1 MLILHNASQVVTVAV
16 NGAAHKAGRAMREI
30 GVVQNASVVIEGEKI
45 SAVLP
50 TNEVQITKADTVVDC
65 TNKVLLPGFVDSHT
79 HAVFAGSRAN
89 EFAMRLEG
97 KSYQEIAAAGGGI
110 VSSMRSVRSASKDE
124 LKALTE
130 KRLQEILRHGTTTVE
145 VKSGY
150 GLDTLNE
157 VKLLEAVK
165 ESRKSSP
172 VEVHATFLGAHA
184 VPPEF
189 KGKQS
194 EYVALIIN
202 EMLPEIARH
211 NLAEFCDVFCDE
223 GYFTVEESEKIFN
236 VAKQYGMR
244 PKVHADELAQTGGA
258 EMAARVGALS
268 ADHLLCVNAPG
279 ISAMKRANVV
289 ATLLPGTAYF
299 LGLPYAPARTM
310 IDNGLIVAIAS
321 DFNPGSSPA
330 FNMQM
335 IISLACT
342 QMKMTVEEAISA
354 STINGAAALGLGNV
368 IGSIEPG
375 KQADIAIFDA
385 PDYRDIAYY
394 YGANLVLTIVKR
406 GIVNSFSI
414 WKNSEK

>member
-1 MLILHNASQVVTVAV
+1 MVILHNASQVVTVDAK
-16 NGAAHKAGRAMREI
+16 GAPHKAGRAMREI
-30 GVVQNASVVIEGEKI
+30 GVMQNASVVIDSEKI

-50 TNEVQITKADTVVDC
+50 TSGLQITKADTVIDC
-65 TNKVLLPGFVDSHT
+65 TDKVLLPGFVDSHT

-110 VSSMRSVRSASKDE
+110 VSTMRAVRNSSKDE
-124 LKALTE
+124 LKTLTE
-130 KRLQEILRHGTTTVE
+130 KRLKEIFQHGTTTVE

-165 ESRKSSP
+165 EARKNLP
-172 VEVHATFLGAHA
+172 IEVRTTFLGAHA

-194 EYVALIIN
+194 EYVSLVIN

-236 VAKQYGMR
+236 AAKQYSMR

-258 EMAARVGALS
+258 EMAARVEALS
-268 ADHLLCVNAPG
+268 ADHLLCVKAPG
-279 ISAMKRANVV
+279 IAAMKHANVV

-310 IDNGLIVAIAS
+310 IDDGLIVAIAS

-375 KQADIAIFDA
+375 KQADVSIFDA

-394 YGANLVLTIVKR
+394 YGANLVSALVKR
-406 GIVNSFSI
+406 GAVALANAA
-414 WKNSEK
+414 

>member
-1 MLILHNASQVVTVAV
+1 MLILHNASQVVTVAA
-16 NGAAHKAGRAMREI
+16 NGAPHKTGKIMREI
-30 GVVQNASVVIEGEKI
+30 GVVQNASVVIAGEKI

-50 TNEVQITKADTVVDC
+50 ANDVQITKADTVVDC
-65 TNKVLLPGFVDSHT
+65 RNKVLLPGFVDSHT
-79 HAVFAGSRAN
+79 HAVFTGSRAN

-110 VSSMRSVRSASKDE
+110 VSSMRAVRSASKDE
-124 LKALTE
+124 LKTLTE
-130 KRLQEILRHGTTTVE
+130 KRLKDILRHGTTTVE

-172 VEVHATFLGAHA
+172 VEVHTTFLGAHA

-194 EYVALIIN
+194 EYVSLVIN

-223 GYFTVEESEKIFN
+223 GYFTVEESEKIFKA
-236 VAKQYGMR
+236 AKQYGMR

-258 EMAARVGALS
+258 EMAARVSALS
-268 ADHLLCVNAPG
+268 ADHLLCVNDPG
-279 ISAMKRANVV
+279 IAAMKRANVV

-310 IDNGLIVAIAS
+310 IDDGLIVAIAS
-321 DFNPGSSPA
+321 DFNPGSSPV

-394 YGANLVLTIVKR
+394 YGANLVTSVVKR
-406 GIVNSFSI
+406 GAVALANAA
-414 WKNSEK
+414 

>member
-1 MLILHNASQVVTVAV
+1 MLILHNASQVATVAAK
-16 NGAAHKAGRAMREI
+16 GAPHKAGRAMREI
-30 GVVQNASVVIEGEKI
+30 GVVQNASVIIAGEKI

-50 TNEVQITKADTVVDC
+50 TRDVQITKVDTLVDC

-110 VSSMRSVRSASKDE
+110 VSSMRAVRNASKDE
-124 LKALTE
+124 LKTLTG
-130 KRLQEILRHGTTTVE
+130 KRLKGILRHGTTTVE

-172 VEVHATFLGAHA
+172 IEVHTTFLGAHA

-194 EYVALIIN
+194 EYVSLVIN

-236 VAKQYGMR
+236 AAKQYGMR

-268 ADHLLCVNAPG
+268 ADHLLCVNASG
-279 ISAMKRANVV
+279 IAAMKRANVV

-310 IDNGLIVAIAS
+310 IDDGLIVAIAS
-321 DFNPGSSPA
+321 DFNPGSSPT

-354 STINGAAALGLGNV
+354 STVNGAAALGLGNV

-394 YGANLVLTIVKR
+394 YGANLVTSVMKR
-406 GIVNSFSI
+406 GAVVYAVI
-414 WKNSEK
+414 